1 MPADRLALLESL
13 SCAFGVSGAEGEVM
27 ELLDGF
33 LKKKFRGAR
42 DRFGNRVFRT
52 RGGRKNAGRIVLAA
66 HADEV
71 GFLVQA
77 IHPEGFLSFLPVGSW
92 SPLAAAGLPVRIKA
106 RAGFVDGVI
115 GVAPPHHRTEKAG
128 SALPD
133 WPDLWMDIG
142 ARSAQEVRD
151 LFGVRPGDPASPASG
166 FKALGGGRMLMG
178 KAWDDRAGC
187 ALLVEALEELD
198 AAPGGVPNEVWAV
211 ATVQEEVGCRG
222 AGVVAERLQADV
234 ALVLEGAPADDFPSR
249 SGWES
254 QARMGKGVQIR
265 SYDPSMIASP
275 GLRDF
280 LIEIAEQEGIP
291 WQIAV
296 RRTGGTDGGPLH
308 RSRGGVPAIVVA
320 VPVRYAHAGTGL
332 IDLADYEACL
342 RLVVS
347 ACRRLSRDVGKRLF
361 P

>member
-1 MPADRLALLESL
+1 MADRLALLESL
-13 SCAFGVSGAEGEVM
+13 SCAFGVSGAEGDVM
-27 ELLDGF
+27 EILDGL
-33 LKKKFRGAR
+33 LKRRYRGSR
-42 DRFGNRVFRT
+42 DRFGNRVYRSSS
-52 RGGRKNAGRIVLAA
+52 GRKNAVRIVLAA

-71 GFLVQA
+71 GFLVQTVQ
-77 IHPEGFLSFLPVGSW
+77 PEGFLSFLPVGSW
-92 SPLAAAGLPVRIKA
+92 NPLAAAGLPVRIKG
-106 RAGFVDGVI
+106 RLGFVDGVI
-115 GVAPPHHRTEKAG
+115 GIAPPHHRVEKAG
-128 SALPD
+128 SHVPD

-142 ARSAQEVRD
+142 AGSAQEVLD
-151 LFGVRPGDPASPASG
+151 LFGVRPGDPASPAGG
-166 FKALGGGRMLMG
+166 FKVLAGGRVLMG

-187 ALLVEALEELD
+187 ALIAEVLEELD
-198 AAPGGVPNEVWAV
+198 KAGKGAPNEVCAV

-249 SGWES
+249 SGWEC

-265 SYDPSMIASP
+265 SYDPSMIANS

-280 LIEIAEQEGIP
+280 LIEIAEKEQIP

-296 RRTGGTDGGPLH
+296 RRTGSTDGSPLH
-308 RSRGGVPAIVVA
+308 RSSEGVPTIVVA
-320 VPVRYAHAGTGL
+320 VPVRYAHSGTGL

-347 ACRRLSRDVGKRLF
+347 ACRRLRRDLLERFL